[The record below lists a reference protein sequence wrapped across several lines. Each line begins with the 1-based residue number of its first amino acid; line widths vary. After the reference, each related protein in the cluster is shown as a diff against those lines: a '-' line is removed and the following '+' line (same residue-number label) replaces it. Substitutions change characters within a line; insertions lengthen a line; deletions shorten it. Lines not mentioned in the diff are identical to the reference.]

1 MDGGL
6 KISSNMYSIYTVK
19 HSEATT
25 LDLERAITL
34 KSVAWPYSK
43 DSQMQWIKNNLK
55 PEDIHVFLL
64 EDGEYIAYLN
74 IAMVQVKINGTPTIC
89 AGIGNVCSSRK
100 GGGKNL
106 MILTNDFIT
115 DLNIPGILFCRDNLV
130 EFYNKYN
137 WFLLRSEQVTLSH
150 LGEGIN
156 TMVYNLNT
164 DSTIIYADRNF

>member
-34 KSVAWPYSK
+34 KSVAWPYPK
-43 DSQMQWIKNNLK
+43 DSQMQWMKDNLK
-55 PEDIHVFLL
+55 PEDIHVFLQ
-64 EDGEYIAYLN
+64 EDGEDVAYLN
-74 IAMVQVKINGTPTIC
+74 IAMVKATINGIITTC

-106 MILTNDFIT
+106 MIITNDFIT
-115 DLNIPGILFCRDNLV
+115 DLNIPGILFCRDKLV
-130 EFYNKYN
+130 RFYNKYN
-137 WFLLRSEQVTLSH
+137 WFLLRSEQVIFSH
-150 LGEGIN
+150 LEEGIN
-156 TMVYNLNT
+156 TMVYNLDT
-164 DSTIIYADRNF
+164 DCTVVYDDRNF

>member
-1 MDGGL
+1 
-6 KISSNMYSIYTVK
+6 MYSIYTVK
-19 HSEATT
+19 HSEATS

-34 KSVAWPYSK
+34 KSVAWPYPK

-115 DLNIPGILFCRDNLV
+115 DLNIPGILFCRDKLV
-130 EFYNKYN
+130 SFYDKYN
-137 WFLLRSEQVTLSH
+137 WNLLNPKQVTLYH

-156 TMVYNLNT
+156 TMVYNQDT
-164 DSTIIYADRNF
+164 DCTVVYDDSNF

>member
-19 HSEATT
+19 HSEATS

-34 KSVAWPYSK
+34 KSVAWPYPK

-115 DLNIPGILFCRDNLV
+115 DLNIPGILFCRDKLV
-130 EFYNKYN
+130 SFYDKYN
-137 WFLLRSEQVTLSH
+137 WNLLNSKQVTLYH
-150 LGEGIN
+150 LEEGIN

-164 DSTIIYADRNF
+164 DCIVVYDDRNF